1 MTLDDPVARREE
13 LKCFDR
19 LPKTLR
25 QAIADADMM
34 FIASRYYRHWRAG
47 TPCAELVADVKL
59 HNRLEVERRDAAKA
73 KGEIP
78 HD

>member
-1 MTLDDPVARREE
+1 MSIEQQARENE
-13 LKCFDR
+13 LRCYDQ
-19 LPKTLR
+19 LPKSLR
-25 QAIADADMM
+25 RAIAEAD
-34 FIASRYYRHWRAG
+34 FQFFPSRYYRHWRAG